1 MSFTLFNIEISIWL
15 LLFVIWGMP
24 LTFYRSKFRKIV
36 YETNSWVI
44 NIKPVFIKETI
55 ALVGNVYP
63 ENANY
68 IKMRNFY
75 RLYLFIYSILFVL
88 YLILG

>member
-15 LLFVIWGMP
+15 LLFIIWGLP

-44 NIKPVFIKETI
+44 NIKPVFVKETK
-55 ALVGNVYP
+55 ALVGNMFP
-63 ENANY
+63 GNAEY

-75 RLYLFIYSILFVL
+75 RVYLLIYLTLFILYSF
-88 YLILG
+88 LG